1 MSGPERKAALACL
14 LEQEAYLIASIGR
27 HKTKADV
34 ENKEKRDKQF
44 LNKVKRCF
52 LLIKKYYVTK
62 HLHYYME
69 YNKNML
75 YLV

>member
-34 ENKEKRDKQF
+34 ENKEKRNKQF
-44 LNKVKRCF
+44 LNKV
-52 LLIKKYYVTK
+52 I
-62 HLHYYME
+62 
-69 YNKNML
+69 
-75 YLV
+75 